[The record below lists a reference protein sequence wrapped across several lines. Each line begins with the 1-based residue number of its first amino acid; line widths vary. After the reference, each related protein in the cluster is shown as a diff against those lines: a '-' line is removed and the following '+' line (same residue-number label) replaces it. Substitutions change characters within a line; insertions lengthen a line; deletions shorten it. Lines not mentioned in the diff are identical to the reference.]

1 MNTTYHSQYWAH
13 ALTLRG
19 SGGDI
24 AALSRS
30 IANARVDLNPHQ
42 IDAALF
48 ALRSPFT
55 NGAILADEVGLG
67 KTVEAGIVLSQKWA
81 ERRRRILIVVPA
93 MLRKQWQ
100 QELSEKFFIP
110 SEVLDSQVV
119 GRLRKNGG
127 GNPFDQKDKAV
138 ICSYNFA
145 AAKAAAVAQLPW
157 DMVVIDE
164 AHRLRNV
171 HRSRNIADANPKMDH
186 AQNDGVV
193 ALSNGSGTVNRTQQ
207 LLSVRR
213 CQTSRRQNGA
223 RLMDSRHDKQKVANI
238 NALHPQE
245 PEVTA
250 QRGTSAAPSAVGTP
264 TGQRVHICVNALRS
278 DDRRI
283 DRPLLE
289 AEC

>member
-1 MNTTYHSQYWAH
+1 MNTPYHSQYWAH

-93 MLRKQWQ
+93 ILRKQWQ
-100 QELSEKFFIP
+100 QELSEKFFLP
-110 SEVLDSQVV
+110 SEILDSQVV
-119 GRLRKNGG
+119 GRLRKDGG
-127 GNPFDQKDKAV
+127 INPFDQKDKAV

-145 AAKAAAVAQLPW
+145 AAKAAAVAQIPW
-157 DMVVIDE
+157 
-164 AHRLRNV
+164 A
-171 HRSRNIADANPKMDH
+171 
-186 AQNDGVV
+186 
-193 ALSNGSGTVNRTQQ
+193 
-207 LLSVRR
+207 
-213 CQTSRRQNGA
+213 CC
-223 RLMDSRHDKQKVANI
+223 
-238 NALHPQE
+238 
-245 PEVTA
+245 
-250 QRGTSAAPSAVGTP
+250 AAPWAKMCRP
-264 TGQRVHICVNALRS
+264 TG
-278 DDRRI
+278 
-283 DRPLLE
+283 
-289 AEC
+289 